1 MNTEIFEA
9 LTGLLTPDKWVESET
24 GCWLWQ
30 RGQNK
35 GYGKISTR
43 KGGKPVT
50 MNASRVALGK
60 KLGRPVRDGMQ
71 ACHTCDVPLCVN
83 PDHLYEGTPRDNAAD
98 MMTRSRHNNSFI
110 KGGLATRK
118 LTEEQ
123 VIEIRDAASKGALY
137 PPMADKYGVSI
148 QTIANAVLGKF
159 YGFNNVDARGE
170 NAERWKH
177 RASRSLTD
185 DQVREIRM
193 RYAGGEKQAALE
205 SEYGLGGGT
214 VSRIVNGKLYA
225 NVLDEPEQPN

>member
-9 LTGLLTPDKWVESET
+9 LTTLLTPDKWVENEA
-24 GCWLWQ
+24 GCWIWQ

-50 MNASRVALGK
+50 MNASRVTLAK

-83 PDHLYEGTPRDNAAD
+83 PDHLYEGTPRENAAD

-118 LTEEQ
+118 LTEEK
-123 VIEIRDAASKGALY
+123 VVEIRDAASKGSLY

-225 NVLDEPEQPN
+225 DVRD